1 MVHRRSGSQ
10 SLYGRLLVRRW
21 CRILVL
27 IIGGDHPT
35 TWPLCN
41 CNKERIAS
49 GTFDDSGMQI
59 YASRFAYGTV
69 RRCVNKV
76 GRWYADACEWISK
89 SSQPPQWIHVE
100 WCGEGSLRLESS
112 PYLGYMRLET
122 LLWFIIYDL
131 SCMILFCGYELDS
144 STKMTCMYVASVGQY
159 TCWLSCA
166 KRNIYNIHA
175 IGIISTKF
183 YTLWL
188 SPESIRVRCWLK
200 DWYWLLY
207 GHGRSTHV
215 GIREGENGHGGLEK
229 RERVVRVR
237 WKGNPTP
244 RVLVRLFIRPLPW

>member
-89 SSQPPQWIHVE
+89 SSQPPQFEIYVE
-100 WCGEGSLRLESS
+100 WCGDGSLRLESS
-112 PYLGYMRLET
+112 PDLGCMRLET
-122 LLWFIIYDL
+122 LLWFIVYDL
-131 SCMILFCGYELDS
+131 SYMILFCGYELDS
-144 STKMTCMYVASVGQY
+144 STKMTGIY
-159 TCWLSCA
+159 TIAYGSIGA
-166 KRNIYNIHA
+166 GSHVPNEKSTIYM
-175 IGIISTKF
+175 
-183 YTLWL
+183 L
-188 SPESIRVRCWLK
+188 
-200 DWYWLLY
+200 
-207 GHGRSTHV
+207 
-215 GIREGENGHGGLEK
+215 
-229 RERVVRVR
+229 
-237 WKGNPTP
+237 
-244 RVLVRLFIRPLPW
+244 